1 MTSFI
6 RRREFITLIGGAA
19 AWPIAARAQQ
29 TAIPVIGLLNSTTL
43 EAQVERLAAFQQG
56 LRKEAGFV
64 AGQNVRRREFIS
76 LLGAAAAAWPIGAR
90 AQQPAMPMIGFID
103 AGSAAQRTM
112 QVAAFRKGLAE
123 AGYEEG
129 RNVAIEFRWAEGQYG
144 RFGELAADLVR
155 RRVNVIVTPAS
166 ATAALAAK
174 AVTTAIP
181 IVFGSGG
188 DPVKEGLVASLSRPD
203 GNLTGVNFFTV
214 ELVAKR
220 MQLLRDLELSAKRVA
235 VLVNPTDPEGYQT
248 VRDIEAAADGQQI
261 LVHGVSTGRDIDAA
275 FASMA
280 REKPDALL
288 VGPGTFFN
296 TRRVQLAVLAARHG
310 LPAIYPVR
318 AYPEAGG
325 LMSYGSDIFDAFR
338 QVGVYTGRIL
348 KGAKPADLPVMQSTK
363 FELVINLNTA
373 RTLGL
378 EVPPSLLARADEVI
392 E

>member
-1 MTSFI
+1 V
-6 RRREFITLIGGAA
+6 RRREFITLLGGA
-19 AWPIAARAQQ
+19 
-29 TAIPVIGLLNSTTL
+29 TAVCWSIV
-43 EAQVERLAAFQQG
+43 
-56 LRKEAGFV
+56 
-64 AGQNVRRREFIS
+64 
-76 LLGAAAAAWPIGAR
+76 AR
-90 AQQPAMPMIGFID
+90 AQQPPLPVIGFID

-129 RNVAIEFRWAEGQYG
+129 RDVAIEFRWAEGQYG
-144 RFGELAADLVR
+144 RFEELAADLVR
-155 RRVNVIVTPAS
+155 RRVNVIVTLAS

-174 AVTTAIP
+174 AATTTIP

-188 DPVKEGLVASLSRPD
+188 DPVKEGLVASLSRPG

-296 TRRVQLAVLAARHG
+296 TRRVQLAILAARHG

-338 QVGVYTGRIL
+338 QVGVFTGRIL

-373 RTLGL
+373 RALGL
-378 EVPPSLLARADEVI
+378 EVPPTLLARADEVI

>member
-1 MTSFI
+1 MN
-6 RRREFITLIGGAA
+6 RRDLIALLGGAA
-19 AWPIAARAQQ
+19 ASSICGPFGAHAQQ
-29 TAIPVIGLLNSTTL
+29 GMPV
-43 EAQVERLAAFQQG
+43 V
-56 LRKEAGFV
+56 
-64 AGQNVRRREFIS
+64 
-76 LLGAAAAAWPIGAR
+76 
-90 AQQPAMPMIGFID
+90 GFID
-103 AGSAAQRTM
+103 AGSASQRTM
-112 QVAAFRKGLAE
+112 QVSAFRKGLAE
-123 AGYEEG
+123 GGYEEG
-129 RNVAIEFRWAEGQYG
+129 RNVALEFRWAEGQYG

-155 RRVNVIVTPAS
+155 RRVSVIVTPAS

-174 AVTTAIP
+174 AATTTIP

-188 DPVKEGLVASLSRPD
+188 DPVKEGLVASLSRPG
-203 GNLTGVNFFTV
+203 GNATGVNFFTV

-220 MQLLRDLELSAKRVA
+220 LQLLRELALSAKRVA

-248 VRDIEAAADGQQI
+248 VRDLEAAAGGQQI
-261 LVHGVSTGRDIDAA
+261 LVHGVSTGRDIDAS

-280 REKPDALL
+280 REKADALL

-296 TRRVQLAVLAARHG
+296 TRRVQLAVLAARHA

-338 QVGVYTGRIL
+338 QVGVYTARIL

-363 FELVINLNTA
+363 FEMVINLNTA
-373 RTLGL
+373 RALGL
-378 EVPPSLLARADEVI
+378 DVPADLLARADEVI

>member
-1 MTSFI
+1 MI
-6 RRREFITLIGGAA
+6 PRRAFITLLGG
-19 AWPIAARAQQ
+19 
-29 TAIPVIGLLNSTTL
+29 
-43 EAQVERLAAFQQG
+43 
-56 LRKEAGFV
+56 
-64 AGQNVRRREFIS
+64 
-76 LLGAAAAAWPIGAR
+76 AAAAWPLAAR
-90 AQQPAMPMIGFID
+90 AQQPALPVIGFID

-129 RNVAIEFRWAEGQYG
+129 RDVAIEFRWAEGQYG

-155 RRVNVIVTPAS
+155 RRVNVIVTLAS

-174 AVTTAIP
+174 AATTTIP

-188 DPVKEGLVASLSRPD
+188 DPVKEGLVASLSRPG

-235 VLVNPTDPEGYQT
+235 VLVNPADPEGYQT

-338 QVGVYTGRIL
+338 QVGAYTGRIL

-373 RTLGL
+373 RALGL
-378 EVPPSLLARADEVI
+378 EVPPTLLARADEVI

>member
-1 MTSFI
+1 M
-6 RRREFITLIGGAA
+6 
-19 AWPIAARAQQ
+19 
-29 TAIPVIGLLNSTTL
+29 
-43 EAQVERLAAFQQG
+43 
-56 LRKEAGFV
+56 K
-64 AGQNVRRREFIS
+64 RREFIS
-76 LLGAAAAAWPIGAR
+76 LLGGAAASWPVVAR
-90 AQQPAMPMIGFID
+90 AQQPALPVIGFID

-129 RNVAIEFRWAEGQYG
+129 RDVAIEFRWAEGQYG
-144 RFGELAADLVR
+144 RFEELAADLVR

-174 AVTTAIP
+174 AVTTTIP

-188 DPVKEGLVASLSRPD
+188 DPVKEGLVASLSRPG

-373 RTLGL
+373 RAIGID
-378 EVPPSLLARADEVI
+378 VPPSLLASADEVI